1 MVLETS
7 ESRRDKFPIPGSVSM
22 ILGLLGA
29 AGHEAYIA
37 GGAVRDMLLGLV
49 PHDFDIS
56 SSCSPDVT
64 AKVLAGAGIRYLDNA
79 SVHGTVTAILEDGNI
94 EITTF
99 RVDGKYSDLRRPD
112 SVTFAGSIE
121 EDVRRRDFTVNS
133 LYMDKDGTVRDI
145 TGGIKDLE
153 AGLIRTVGNP
163 EERFGE
169 DALRILRAMRF
180 SSRFGFRIDDETF
193 AAMEKCAGELKQIS
207 AERIA
212 SELTGIVCGKDAPA
226 VIRRCWKILSVIIPE
241 IAVCHGFDQYSKFH
255 DRDCLEHTLDVL
267 GGIPLE
273 QNEGSQPSR
282 DPVLATAAL
291 FHDLG
296 KPECFKL
303 DLNGTGHMKG
313 HPEAGKRIA
322 LRVLT
327 GLRYP
332 QAFVR
337 EVCTLVEF
345 HDIFTPNDKSAVHRF
360 LCACGPELYE
370 KLKILQKADIMAHSE
385 LGKKRLARLEYMSEL
400 ADELKR
406 EGAVYQ
412 AKDLEI
418 SGNDIISLGC
428 PEGPEV
434 GNVLEMLFE
443 KYLAGEIVND
453 RDELQ
458 KTAKDIIC

>member
-79 SVHGTVTAILEDGNI
+79 SVHGTVTAVLEDGNI

-153 AGLIRTVGNP
+153 AGLIRTVGDP

-241 IAVCHGFDQYSKFH
+241 IAVCHGFDQHSKFH
-255 DRDCLEHTLDVL
+255 DRDCFEHTLDVL

-282 DPVLATAAL
+282 DPVLAMAAL

-303 DLNGTGHMKG
+303 DFNGTGHMKG

-322 LRVLT
+322 LRVLN

-337 EVCTLVEF
+337 EVCTLIEF
-345 HDIFTPNDKSAVHRF
+345 HDVYTPREMTEVHRF
-360 LCACGPELYE
+360 LCALGPENYG

-385 LGKKRLARLEYMSEL
+385 LGRKRIARLEYMSDIAE
-400 ADELKR
+400 DLKQS
-406 EGAVYQ
+406 GAVYRV
-412 AKDLEI
+412 KDLEI
-418 SGNDIISLGC
+418 DGKDIISLGC
-428 PEGPEV
+428 PEGPRV
-434 GNVLEMLFE
+434 GTVLDLLFE
-443 KYLAGEIVND
+443 KYLSGEIVNN
-453 RDELQ
+453 RDELL